1 LRLYKIKAVVWL
13 HILRL
18 WRYKVSFLNMAL
30 SITLWIL
37 LFLLGA
43 LMFAPK
49 GELFKAIPI
58 VFWGII
64 MWNLMSNT
72 ISLISGWTWYY
83 LSQGFVEEHILTD
96 TSPFLVLVGRPITGL
111 FLSALAIIFIYITL
125 SGFEGSPI
133 ITIMDPFTLMLGIS
147 TLTLMSISVG
157 LILAALSFKTGIQQM
172 LIEMLNFII
181 LIAGGLMAP
190 LSKLPRFLTYI
201 AILIPF
207 SHSAELV
214 RFGAAGI
221 RPWASLAV
229 IVPLSLIL
237 TASLLAISILT
248 IKRIEMHIRVSGLRA
263 IGRM

>member
-1 LRLYKIKAVVWL
+1 MRLYKIRAVIWL

-18 WRYKVSFLNMAL
+18 WRYKISFLNMAL

-43 LMFAPK
+43 LMFTPK

-64 MWNLMSNT
+64 MWNIMSNT

-96 TSPFLVLVGRPITGL
+96 TSPFLVLVGRSITGL
-111 FLSALAIIFIYITL
+111 CLSALAIIFIYITL
-125 SGFEGSPI
+125 SGLGGSPI
-133 ITIMDPFTLMLGIS
+133 ITIMDPFSLTLGIL
-147 TLTLMSISVG
+147 TLTLMSMSVG
-157 LILAALSFKTGIQQM
+157 LILAALSFKTGVQQM
-172 LIEMLNFII
+172 FIEMLNFII
-181 LIAGGLMAP
+181 LMVGGIMAP
-190 LSKLPRFLTYI
+190 LSKLPRFLVYV

-221 RPWASLAV
+221 KPWTSPTV

-237 TASLLAISILT
+237 TASFLAISILT
-248 IKRIEMHIRVSGLRA
+248 IKRIEMHIRISGLKA
-263 IGRM
+263 MGRM

>member
-1 LRLYKIKAVVWL
+1 MRFYKIKAVVWL

-18 WRYKVSFLNMAL
+18 WRYKISFLNMAL

-43 LMFAPK
+43 LMFTPK
-49 GELFKAIPI
+49 GELIKAIPI

-64 MWNLMSNT
+64 MWNMMSNT

-111 FLSALAIIFIYITL
+111 CLSALAIIFIYITL
-125 SGFEGSPI
+125 SGLGGSPI
-133 ITIMDPFTLMLGIS
+133 ITIMDPFSLTLGIL
-147 TLTLMSISVG
+147 TLTLMSMSVG
-157 LILAALSFKTGIQQM
+157 LILAALSFKTGVQQM
-172 LIEMLNFII
+172 FIEMLNFII
-181 LIAGGLMAP
+181 LMVGGIMAP
-190 LSKLPRFLTYI
+190 LSKLPRFLVYV

-214 RFGAAGI
+214 RYGAAGI
-221 RPWASLAV
+221 KPWIPPIIIA
-229 IVPLSLIL
+229 PLSLIL
-237 TASLLAISILT
+237 TAVLLSISILT
-248 IKRIEMHIRVSGLRA
+248 IKRIEKCIKISGLRA